1 MSFPFTSEMFGTAAA
16 MKIFSGRRTVHWIL
30 AFEAALARAQ
40 AHSGVIPLEAAA
52 SIERVCA
59 ADPIDLDRLTG
70 DSMLSANAAAPL
82 VKQLTAA
89 VAVDDPEAAKFV
101 HWGATSQDALDT
113 ALVLQL
119 RESIALLRGDLDAFV
134 KTLVQLT
141 AQHQS
146 TPMAGRTLLQQAL
159 PITFGF
165 KVAGWLD
172 AAMRHQDRLLA
183 LEEEISVLQ
192 FGGATGTLASLGD
205 RAPPVM
211 LALARALDLR
221 LPDIPWHTQRD
232 RLAAVATTCGLLV
245 GTLGKIAGDIALSSQ
260 TEVGELAEPAEPGKG
275 GSSTLPH
282 KRNLVGCNYVAA
294 VAMRVPNLVAT
305 MLSAMAHE
313 HERAAGAWHAEW
325 EVLPEILRLTAG
337 GLVHL
342 KRMTD
347 KLEVNA
353 SRMRENLDI
362 TRGQLMAEC
371 VTIAL
376 GARIGRMQAYQLVN
390 AACQRANASGA
401 SLRDTML
408 GDRELSALLDAAEMD
423 RLLDPS
429 NYLGQSRAFAQKVL
443 ERQRQRTG
451 S

>member
-16 MKIFSGRRTVHWIL
+16 TEIFSARRTVHWIL

-40 AHSGVIPLEAAA
+40 AHAGVIPVEAADA
-52 SIERVCA
+52 IERTCS
-59 ADPIDLDRLTG
+59 ADPIDIERLAK
-70 DSMLSANAAAPL
+70 DVMLSANVAAPL

-89 VAVDDPEAAKFV
+89 VAETDPEAAKFV

-113 ALVLQL
+113 ALMLQL
-119 RESIALLRGDLDAFV
+119 RESLGLLRTDLDGFA
-134 KTLVQLT
+134 KTLVHLIE
-141 AQHQS
+141 QHQA
-146 TPMAGRTLLQQAL
+146 TPVAGRTLLQQAL
-159 PITFGF
+159 PMTFGF

-172 AAMRHQDRLLA
+172 AVMRHQDRLLA
-183 LEEEISVLQ
+183 LRDNVCVLQ

-205 RAPPVM
+205 KARPVM
-211 LALARALDLR
+211 HALAQALDLR
-221 LPDIPWHTQRD
+221 LPDIPWHAQRD
-232 RLAAVATTCGLLV
+232 RLAEVATTCGLLA

-282 KRNLVGCNYVAA
+282 KRNLVGCNYVVA

-325 EVLPEILRLTAG
+325 EVLPETLRLTAA
-337 GLVHL
+337 GLAHL
-342 KRMTD
+342 TRMTER
-347 KLEVNA
+347 LEVNA
-353 SRMRENLDI
+353 SRMSENLSV
-362 TRGQLMAEC
+362 TRGQLMAESI
-371 VTIAL
+371 TLAL
-376 GARIGRMQAYQLVN
+376 GARIGRMRAYQLVN
-390 AACQRANASGA
+390 AACQSANASGG
-401 SLRDTML
+401 SLRDAML
-408 GDRELSALLDAAEMD
+408 GDRELSGLLDAAEMD

-429 NYLGQSRAFAQKVL
+429 NYLGQSRAFALSVL
-443 ERQRQRTG
+443 ERHRQRAC

>member
-1 MSFPFTSEMFGTAAA
+1 VSFPFTSEMFGTAAA
-16 MKIFSGRRTVHWIL
+16 MKIFSGPRTVHWML

-40 AHSGVIPLEAAA
+40 AQSGVIPSEAAA
-52 SIERVCA
+52 SIERVCGSG
-59 ADPIDLDRLTG
+59 PIDLGQLTA
-70 DSMLSANAAAPL
+70 DSLLSANAAAPL

-89 VAVDDPEAAKFV
+89 VAQHDPEAAKFV
-101 HWGATSQDALDT
+101 HWGATSQDTLDT

-119 RESIALLRGDLDAFV
+119 RESIASLRGDLDAV
-134 KTLVQLT
+134 VETLAQLT

-159 PITFGF
+159 PMTFGF

-172 AAMRHQDRLLA
+172 AAMRHQDRLRA
-183 LEEEISVLQ
+183 LEEEVSVLQ
-192 FGGATGTLASLGD
+192 LGGAAGTLASLGD
-205 RAPPVM
+205 HAQPVM
-211 LALARALDLR
+211 LALARFLDLR

-232 RLAAVATTCGLLV
+232 RLASVATTCGLLV

-282 KRNLVGCNYVAA
+282 KRNLVGCNYVIA
-294 VAMRVPNLVAT
+294 VSMRVPNLVAT

-337 GLVHL
+337 GLLHL
-342 KRMTD
+342 KRMMGG
-347 KLEVNA
+347 LEVNA
-353 SRMRENLDI
+353 QRMRENLDI

-371 VTIAL
+371 ITIAL
-376 GARIGRMQAYQLVN
+376 GSRIGRMRAYQLVN
-390 AACQRANASGA
+390 AACRKADASGVT
-401 SLRDTML
+401 LRETLCD
-408 GDRELSALLDAAEMD
+408 DPELSALIDAAEMD

-429 NYLGQSRAFAQKVL
+429 NYLGQSQVFARKVL
-443 ERQRQRTG
+443 ECHRQRAGR
-451 S
+451 